1 MKTIIKIIYIV
12 LLILMLM
19 VITSSCAEEPIN
31 PQGST
36 LNTEGDGD
44 DDQDPIIQD

>member
-1 MKTIIKIIYIV
+1 MNAIIKLIHIV
-12 LLILMLM
+12 LLILMLT
-19 VITSSCAEEPIN
+19 VIMSSCSEEPVN